1 MNVWL
6 IAALA
11 LMAGLVPCGIALF
24 RGNVLGAVVALDLA
38 GVVDALILLV
48 LAEGLGRPIL
58 FDPALVLGALSFAG
72 GLAFARFLER
82 WV

>member
-1 MNVWL
+1 MNGWL
-6 IAALA
+6 VAAVA

-24 RGNVLGAVVALDLA
+24 RGTVLGAVVALQMA
-38 GVVDALILLV
+38 GVVDALVLLV
-48 LAEGLGRPIL
+48 LAEGMERPVL
-58 FDPALVLGALSFAG
+58 FDAALVLAALSFAG